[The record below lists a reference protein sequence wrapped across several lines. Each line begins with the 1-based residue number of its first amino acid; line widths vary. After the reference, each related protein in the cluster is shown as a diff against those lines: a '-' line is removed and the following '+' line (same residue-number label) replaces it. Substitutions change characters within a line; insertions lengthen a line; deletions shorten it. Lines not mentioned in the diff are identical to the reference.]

1 MFARSFVVYS
11 IEPGLILDHWV
22 SFGGYKIKLHDGL
35 PDTTLRSGNQMTTSS
50 TSFPKLR
57 IVDPRPVI
65 HEGRP
70 LFLLRDPLQLT
81 ENLLLVPQQL
91 APVLALCDGTRE
103 NARALSLAFAF
114 RFGAMIDERIIQ
126 QLLAALDEALLLDND
141 RFREARKHALD
152 EYRRSPFRPPALA
165 GKAYPEEAD
174 DLRRMLEGLFEEIET
189 EPQPFDGRG
198 VISPHIDYARG
209 GPVYA
214 RVWKTAEK
222 SAREADLVV
231 VFGTDHYGGDSSITL
246 TRQNY
251 ATPFGVLPTARPIV
265 DALAAALGED
275 IAFEG
280 EFRHRTEHSIELA
293 SVWLH
298 YVRGERP
305 VEMVPILC
313 GSFARFIHAE
323 ENPESDAQINALL
336 KVLEEKTAGR
346 RVMIV
351 AAADLA
357 HIGPAFGGEA
367 IDAPAREQLK
377 ESDGELIEF
386 MRAGDA
392 AGFLD
397 AIKRVEDRNN
407 VCGVSPI
414 YLALRMLAGARG
426 ESVAYDRCPA
436 DTDLT
441 SFVSVCGV
449 VLG

>member
-1 MFARSFVVYS
+1 
-11 IEPGLILDHWV
+11 
-22 SFGGYKIKLHDGL
+22 
-35 PDTTLRSGNQMTTSS
+35 MTTSS
-50 TSFPKLR
+50 VSYPKLR
-57 IVDPRPVI
+57 AVDPRPLI

-70 LFLLRDPLQLT
+70 MFLLRDPLQLT
-81 ENLLLVPQQL
+81 EYILLVPQQL

-103 NARALSLAFAF
+103 NARTLALGFAL
-114 RFGAMIDERIIQ
+114 RFGVMIDESVID

-141 RFREARKHALD
+141 RYHQARSRATD
-152 EYRRSPFRPPALA
+152 EYRRSPYRPPALA
-165 GKAYPEEAD
+165 GKAYPEDAA
-174 DLRRMLEGLFEEIET
+174 DLRRMLGGFVEELET
-189 EPQPFDGRG
+189 VPQPFDGRG

-214 RVWKTAEK
+214 RVWKAAEK

-231 VFGTDHYGGDSSITL
+231 VFGTDHYGGDSKVTL

-251 ATPFGVLPTARPIV
+251 ATPFGVLPTALAIV
-265 DALAAALGED
+265 DALAAVVGED
-275 IAFEG
+275 TAFEG
-280 EFRHRTEHSIELA
+280 EFRHRSEHSIELA
-293 SVWLH
+293 AVWLH
-298 YVRGERP
+298 YIRGEQA

-313 GSFARFIHAE
+313 GSFARFIQAG
-323 ENPESDAQINALL
+323 ENPESDAQINTMLE
-336 KVLEEKTAGR
+336 VLEETTAGR

-367 IDAPAREQLK
+367 VDARAREELK
-377 ESDGELIEF
+377 ESDEELIEF
-386 MRAGDA
+386 MSAGDA
-392 AGFLD
+392 AGFFD

-426 ESVAYDRCPA
+426 QSVAYDRCPA
-436 DTDLT
+436 DPNLT

>member
-1 MFARSFVVYS
+1 MATSNTSYPR
-11 IEPGLILDHWV
+11 
-22 SFGGYKIKLHDGL
+22 
-35 PDTTLRSGNQMTTSS
+35 LRA
-50 TSFPKLR
+50 
-57 IVDPRPVI
+57 VDPRPVV

-70 LFLLRDPLQLT
+70 LILLRDPLQLT
-81 ENLLLVPQQL
+81 EHILLVPRQL

-114 RFGAMIDERIIQ
+114 RFGVMIDERIIE

-141 RFREARKHALD
+141 RFKEARKRALD

-165 GKAYPEEAD
+165 GKAYPEDAT
-174 DLRRMLEGLFEEIET
+174 DLRRMLEGFIEEMET
-189 EPQPFDGRG
+189 APQPLDGRG

-231 VFGTDHYGGDSSITL
+231 LLGTDHYGGDSSITL

-251 ATPFGVLPTARPIV
+251 ATPFGVLPTARSVV

-275 IAFEG
+275 RAFEG
-280 EFRHRTEHSIELA
+280 EFRHRSEHSIELA
-293 SVWLH
+293 AVWLH
-298 YVRGERP
+298 YIRGERP

-313 GSFARFIHAE
+313 GSFARFIHADE
-323 ENPESDAQINALL
+323 SPESDARINALL
-336 KVLEEKTAGR
+336 EVLEEKTAGR

-357 HIGPAFGGEA
+357 HVGPAFGGEA
-367 IDAPAREQLK
+367 IDASAGEELK

-392 AGFLD
+392 AGFFG

-414 YLALRMLAGARG
+414 YLALRMLAGVRG

-436 DTDLT
+436 DPDLT